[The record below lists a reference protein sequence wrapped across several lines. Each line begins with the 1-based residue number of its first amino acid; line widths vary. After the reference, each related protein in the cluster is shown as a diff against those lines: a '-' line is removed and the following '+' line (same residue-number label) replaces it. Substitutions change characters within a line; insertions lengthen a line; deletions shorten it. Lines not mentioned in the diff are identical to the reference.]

1 MKNQKIKKRNYH
13 KFIKMDLSR
22 MAFLLFAMVVISF
35 TTSCDDDES
44 VNLPVTTTGEVTDIT
59 GQDAVVSGIVTSNG
73 GSKLLAMGVCF
84 TTGDAEPTVEDN
96 FAAVGE
102 FTPDG
107 ILEADWN
114 YSATLKGLAVK
125 TAYKAR
131 AYASNEAGT
140 AYGETISFTSKAGKT
155 YYSLTADMIKVFT
168 QSASEGPKEN
178 VVDGDLNTY
187 WHSDYAGGAAPL
199 PHYIEITFD
208 EAKNIGGFEFATR
221 DKWARGNNPAQF
233 DVQTSSDGTTYT
245 TVWTSERLD
254 NVLLNPELN
263 SVSLDKN
270 YSSKYFRVRIID
282 TKTPGQSSTCMAEL
296 KVFEDGM
303 LPFE

>member
-1 MKNQKIKKRNYH
+1 
-13 KFIKMDLSR
+13 

-35 TTSCDDDES
+35 TTSCDKDES

-84 TTGDAEPTVEDN
+84 TTGDADPTVEDY

-107 ILEADWN
+107 ILQEDWS
-114 YSATLKGLAVK
+114 YSATLKGLTIK

-155 YYSLTADMIKVFT
+155 YHTLTNEMIDTYT
-168 QSASEGPKEN
+168 QEGSEGPKPN
-178 VVDGDLNTY
+178 LVDGDLNTY
-187 WHSDYAGGAAPL
+187 WHSAWSGGVEPL
-199 PHYIEITFD
+199 PHHIQITFA
-208 EAKNIGGFEFATR
+208 EVKNIGGFEFATR
-221 DKWARGNNPAQF
+221 DKYARGNNPAQF
-233 DVQTSSDGTTYT
+233 DVQTSTDGTTYT
-245 TVWTSERLD
+245 TVWTSDRLD
-254 NVLLNPELN
+254 NVLLNPEWNAL
-263 SVSLDKN
+263 SLDKN
-270 YSSKYFRVRIID
+270 YSSKYFRVRILD
-282 TKTPGQSSTCMAEL
+282 TKTPGQNSTCMAEL

-303 LPFE
+303 LPY